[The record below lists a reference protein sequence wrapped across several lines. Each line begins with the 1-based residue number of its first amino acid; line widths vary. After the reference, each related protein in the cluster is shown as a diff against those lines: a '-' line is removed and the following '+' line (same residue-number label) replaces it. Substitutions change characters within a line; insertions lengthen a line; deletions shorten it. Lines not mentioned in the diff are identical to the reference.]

1 MCKVLKMTLGIS
13 GYFWFNLYGCDIYT
27 CNFYMLSLWVQQNEW
42 IIAKDYNNSKANKTV
57 HKSMHVK
64 NIAIFYK

>member
-13 GYFWFNLYGCDIYT
+13 GYFLFNLYGCDIYT
-27 CNFYMLSLWVQQNEW
+27 CNFSMLSLLFQQNKL
-42 IIAKDYNNSKANKTV
+42 IIAKDYNNSKVNKTV
-57 HKSMHVK
+57 HRSMHVK